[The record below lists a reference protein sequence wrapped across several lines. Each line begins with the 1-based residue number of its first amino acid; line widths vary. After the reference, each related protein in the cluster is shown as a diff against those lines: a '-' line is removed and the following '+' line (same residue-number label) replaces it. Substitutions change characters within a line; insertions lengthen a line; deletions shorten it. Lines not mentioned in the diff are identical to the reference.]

1 MPEEGGERREFNDPD
16 MGQIWGA
23 IHKLELR
30 ITEQSG
36 RMDTLEERIDALSKW
51 IDELKIRI
59 GKIDQRLW
67 VILASIILSILVT
80 ILTRLM

>member
-1 MPEEGGERREFNDPD
+1 VSEGERERREFSDPD
-16 MGQIWGA
+16 MGQIWNA
-23 IHKLELR
+23 IHKLELK

-67 VILASIILSILVT
+67 VILASVILSILVT
-80 ILTRLM
+80 ILTGLM

>member
-1 MPEEGGERREFNDPD
+1 MSEGERERREFSDPD
-16 MGQIWGA
+16 MGQIWNA
-23 IHKLELR
+23 IHKLELK

-67 VILASIILSILVT
+67 VILASVILSILVT
-80 ILTRLM
+80 ILTGLM

>member
-1 MPEEGGERREFNDPD
+1 MSEGKGEGRKFDNPD
-16 MGQIWGA
+16 MGRIWSA

-36 RMDTLEERIDALSKW
+36 RIDTLEERIDALSKW

-67 VILASIILSILVT
+67 IILASIILSILIT
-80 ILTRLM
+80 IVTRLV